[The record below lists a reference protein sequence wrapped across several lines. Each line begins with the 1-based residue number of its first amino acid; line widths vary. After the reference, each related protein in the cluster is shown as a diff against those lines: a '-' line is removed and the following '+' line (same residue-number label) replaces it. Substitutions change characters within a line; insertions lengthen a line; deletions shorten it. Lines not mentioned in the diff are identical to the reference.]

1 MPIRSQAQ
9 ARFEFAHPE
18 KFGGREHVAAKVRA
32 AGGMK
37 ALPKRRKKRRVDHP
51 LMRFIRD

>member
-1 MPIRSQAQ
+1 MPIHSQAQ

-18 KFGGREHVAAKVRA
+18 KFGGRERVAAKVRA